1 MTEIFEQNIMIF
13 TNQIAEIVHTNVDLY
28 GGTSNK
34 NLGDAFLLV
43 WKFPESEVDIFDS
56 EVNLIEGSP
65 KVAITVEIAII
76 SYIKIIAK
84 INQYK
89 HILEFGRNKKL

>member
-1 MTEIFEQNIMIF
+1 
-13 TNQIAEIVHTNVDLY
+13 VDLY

-89 HILEFGRNKKL
+89 HIIEYGKNKKL

>member
-1 MTEIFEQNIMIF
+1 MIF
-13 TNQIAEIVHTNVDLY
+13 TNQIAQIVHSNIDLY
-28 GGTSNK
+28 GGASNK

-43 WKFPESEVDIFDS
+43 WKFPETEVDIFDS

-65 KVAITVEIAII
+65 RVGFTVELAVI
-76 SYIKIIAK
+76 SYIKIIGK

-89 HILEFGRNKKL
+89 HILEWGKNK